1 MDDKPMQE
9 LEREIEAAITKVVRK
24 LTWDGPYSRR
34 VCHLSAEAAVAVVK
48 RPRLSILALAVIHFL
63 LFADLELPW
72 EYCWLEGYRIKIL
85 GSQGCLLGLW
95 AVLGGRLSP
104 WRVVA
109 VAVGTAAW
117 GWFNF
122 LATPSELPDVVL
134 KFVDWDIPTERAF
147 WTMGIL
153 LPARF
158 AGLELSRATLGNKGR
173 AGHPQFSLWQ
183 ALEWMTATAMFL
195 GAVHY
200 ISEAVDYVTVVFRFN
215 PIQWRMGIEATSTAV
230 SFATL
235 WLVLGRKSLLLR
247 CTVLLLTISI
257 GTAML
262 VWSGAWPRWD
272 VSRLLIYE
280 AAWLSA
286 SLLVVRLAGYRLIWN
301 WRFRRLKAEPC

>member
-1 MDDKPMQE
+1 M
-9 LEREIEAAITKVVRK
+9 
-24 LTWDGPYSRR
+24 
-34 VCHLSAEAAVAVVK
+34 
-48 RPRLSILALAVIHFL
+48 
-63 LFADLELPW
+63 
-72 EYCWLEGYRIKIL
+72 
-85 GSQGCLLGLW
+85 
-95 AVLGGRLSP
+95 
-104 WRVVA
+104 
-109 VAVGTAAW
+109 AVGTAAW

-153 LPARF
+153 LPAQF

-235 WLVLGRKSLLLR
+235 LAGSRQEIASSPMHCPAPDNLHRNGDARL
-247 CTVLLLTISI
+247 
-257 GTAML
+257 
-262 VWSGAWPRWD
+262 
-272 VSRLLIYE
+272 VSRMAKMGRFAPAHLRGSV
-280 AAWLSA
+280 ALSLTPCCTA
-286 SLLVVRLAGYRLIWN
+286 CGVSPDLELAFSAIEG
-301 WRFRRLKAEPC
+301 